1 MHRGRLLTLPHGI
14 VIVYKRLVRFTRK
27 SKFTFIP
34 SCGRIKRKGAHA
46 GEIFY
51 IHQRKGKK
59 KNKRE
64 CGDKR
69 RHSLRRLS
77 YIDRNSP
84 AGRARRKVNLRA
96 SSLRLKI
103 LCKSSSISLWEQER
117 TEGRRRGEKKMG
129 KLKEG
134 RKWTILSRRGKNTY
148 IQGWPHSHKEIVHSP
163 CCLTHFIPY
172 FLYSLYIFFSPYLSF
187 FFFFYYYY
195 CTCIS
200 FF

>member
-51 IHQRKGKK
+51 IHQRKRE
-59 KNKRE
+59 KNKRD

-117 TEGRRRGEKKMG
+117 TEGRRRGKKNGEVEGG
-129 KLKEG
+129 KE
-134 RKWTILSRRGKNTY
+134 
-148 IQGWPHSHKEIVHSP
+148 VD
-163 CCLTHFIPY
+163 
-172 FLYSLYIFFSPYLSF
+172 YSLQTGEKYIYPGLAA
-187 FFFFYYYY
+187 
-195 CTCIS
+195 
-200 FF
+200 